1 MWDIDFNRLRDVFV
15 YDPQAPMIFSSGIF
29 LWLFAAFILV
39 YLLLQHRL
47 TARLLFVTAFSYY
60 FYYKSS
66 GTYFF
71 LLALVTAS
79 DFFIAR
85 FMAGTSVGWKRKA
98 SVVLSLAINLG
109 LLAYFKYTNFLGDV
123 FASLL
128 GGTFHHYDIFL
139 PVGISFF
146 TFQSLSYTID
156 VYRKDIT
163 PLTNLLVMLF
173 TYPSSH
179 NWWQVLLYVP
189 VTLSHRYAVL
199 CSYPMRCSEG
209 GYS

>member
-1 MWDIDFNRLRDVFV
+1 
-15 YDPQAPMIFSSGIF
+15 
-29 LWLFAAFILV
+29 
-39 YLLLQHRL
+39 
-47 TARLLFVTAFSYY
+47 
-60 FYYKSS
+60 
-66 GTYFF
+66 
-71 LLALVTAS
+71 
-79 DFFIAR
+79 
-85 FMAGTSVGWKRKA
+85 MAGTSVGWKRKA

-123 FASLL
+123 FASLV

-163 PLTNLLVMLF
+163 PLTNLLDYAF

>member
-71 LLALVTAS
+71 LLALVTVS

-156 VYRKDIT
+156 VYCWI
-163 PLTNLLVMLF
+163 MLF

-199 CSYPMRCSEG
+199 CSYPMRCSEEV
-209 GYS
+209 YS